1 MTRDRWGLV
10 LYSAAVLLATL
21 VHRIDAL
28 ALLLGVAL
36 ALSGRRVLSTV
47 RKSLRTIVVFNAV
60 VTVSYIAVA
69 LLEGSEWWRVVVLIN
84 LRVFLLSVLT
94 TILVHRVN
102 LLRALSFSRSL
113 VYVISVA
120 TGQISM
126 FRRTVVDFRLAFRSR
141 MLGRASVRDRYRHA
155 AATASFLVARAVQE
169 TTEVTLAMKARGFF
183 DD

>member
-10 LYSAAVLLATL
+10 LYSGAVLLATM
-21 VHRIDAL
+21 VHRIDVLA
-28 ALLLGVAL
+28 ALLAVAL
-36 ALSGRRVLSTV
+36 AVSGRRVLSTM
-47 RKSLRTIVVFNAV
+47 RRSFRTIAIFNAV

-69 LLEGSEWWRVVVLIN
+69 LMEGSQWWRVVVLIN
-84 LRVFLLSVLT
+84 LRVFLLAVLT
-94 TILVHRVN
+94 TILVRRVN

-113 VYVISVA
+113 VYLMSVA

-141 MLGRASVRDRYRHA
+141 VVGRATVRDRYRHA
-155 AATASFLVARAVQE
+155 AATASFLMARAVQE